1 MNICCEMIYDVSLDL
16 LLNSVKVVK
25 VAKNCLNE
33 TALFLIVYRLPIQTI
48 QNLLK
53 NYTKPFINVILSFL
67 NVDFFS
73 KELNI

>member
-1 MNICCEMIYDVSLDL
+1 MSLDL

-33 TALFLIVYRLPIQTI
+33 TALFLIVYPLPIQTI

-53 NYTKPFINVILSFL
+53 NYTKPFITVILSFL